1 MIKFHLS
8 MFTRSFG
15 TLLFILLSNFLWA
28 QNKTVT
34 GKVINSETGEPLK
47 LRQSVRNNISLM

>member
-1 MIKFHLS
+1 